1 MKEQINK
8 LWQNLQERY
17 STQYSQESCNQL
29 LRNSK
34 AVGLNNNQLTVVV
47 ANHLMRKALQNKS
60 EIIENLLYNL
70 TGKKISL
77 DIIALE
83 NDFEDTTEQE
93 KILVNEPF
101 VPESFQDE
109 FESHLDPKFTF
120 KNFVVGNNTR
130 FTFAAAQKVVEK
142 PGNIYNPLFVY
153 GNPGLGKTHLIQAIG
168 NAIHDKNPS
177 AKILY
182 ITTEGFTNDLIN
194 SIKSKTT
201 NDFHNKYRR
210 LDCLIID
217 DIQQLEGKERTQ
229 EEFFNTFNTLD
240 QDHKQIIVASDR
252 LPQNIKTLQDRI
264 ASRLSRGF
272 LGDIQSPD
280 FETRLAILRLKTEE
294 RGFTLDEECMS
305 LIANSITTDI
315 RIVESLCNKLAL
327 RKEIGE
333 KITQAVIV
341 KEINKLGEAVKVG
354 EINIERIITIICDYY
369 GITQEEIFSNKRSAK
384 ISEPRQIIMYLARTM
399 TNLSFKEI
407 GEELGGRDHSTVMH
421 GFEKI
426 YAQIQKNDKK
436 LITTVDLLKNK
447 LK

>member
-8 LWQNLQERY
+8 LWQNLQELY
-17 STQYSQESCNQL
+17 STQYSHESCNQL

-34 AVGLNNNQLTVVV
+34 AVSLNDNQLTVVV
-47 ANHLMRKALQNKS
+47 ANQLMRKALQNKAS
-60 EIIENLLYNL
+60 VIETLLSQL
-70 TGKKISL
+70 TNEKITL

-83 NDFEDTTEQE
+83 TDPDKEIPQE
-93 KILVNEPF
+93 EFNSEPS
-101 VPESFQDE
+101 VPDNFQNE

-142 PGNIYNPLFVY
+142 PGNTYSPLFIY

-168 NAIHDKNPS
+168 NAIHEKNPA

-201 NDFHNKYRR
+201 NDFHNKYRK

-294 RGFTLDEECMS
+294 RGFSLDDECMS

-315 RIVESLCNKLAL
+315 RIIESLCNKLAL

-333 KITQAVIV
+333 KITQAVIF

-354 EINIERIITIICDYY
+354 EINIERIITVICDYY
-369 GITQEEIFSNKRSAK
+369 GITQEEVFSNKRSAK

-407 GEELGGRDHSTVMH
+407 GQELGGRDHSTVMH

>member
-1 MKEQINK
+1 MNEQIDI
-8 LWQNLQERY
+8 LWQNLQKLY

-34 AVGLNNNQLTVVV
+34 AVSLTDNQLTVIV
-47 ANHLMRKALQNKS
+47 ANQLMRKALQNKTQ
-60 EIIENLLYNL
+60 IIESLLNQL
-70 TGKKISL
+70 TGQKITLDVVALEATDDSANQDN
-77 DIIALE
+77 DIIQDVA
-83 NDFEDTTEQE
+83 
-93 KILVNEPF
+93 IV
-101 VPESFQDE
+101 ESFKNN

-130 FTFAAAQKVVEK
+130 FTYAAAQRVVEK
-142 PGNIYNPLFVY
+142 PGNIYNPLFIY

-168 NAIHDKNPS
+168 NAIHDKNPN

-201 NDFHNKYRR
+201 NDFHNKYRK

-264 ASRLSRGF
+264 ASRLARGF
-272 LGDIQSPD
+272 LGDIQNPD
-280 FETRLAILRLKTEE
+280 FETRLAILRLKAEE
-294 RGFTLDEECMS
+294 RAIELDEECMS

-315 RIVESLCNKLAL
+315 RIMESLCNKLAL
-327 RKEIGE
+327 HKDIGE
-333 KITQAVIV
+333 KITQAIIV
-341 KEINKLGEAVKVG
+341 KEINKLGEIIKVG
-354 EINIERIITIICDYY
+354 EINIEKIINVVCDYY
-369 GITQEEIFSNKRSAK
+369 GITEEELLSNKRSAK
-384 ISEPRQIIMYLARTM
+384 ISEPRQIVMYLARIL
-399 TNLSFKEI
+399 TNLPFKEI
-407 GEELGGRDHSTVMH
+407 GQELGDRDHSTVMH
-421 GFEKI
+421 GYEKI
-426 YAQIQKNDKK
+426 YAQVKKNDKK
-436 LITTVDLLKNK
+436 MITNIDLLKNK
-447 LK
+447 IK